1 TSSQTCSSR
10 WSRDSRV
17 SSPRPSTFW
26 DRASRPRRRTS
37 RPTVGAG
44 RSGRSGAM
52 TPPGA
57 ASSTGSRGRGAGRS
71 RRRSRGTT
79 SAAPPASTT
88 TTASTMSSTTS
99 GSMAPILSDGV
110 PAHGGTAPMR
120 PRRRRP
126 RPGRVSGGAG
136 TLSGMTWTAP
146 EVTRR
151 DWPQVAP
158 EREML
163 DGLLDWHRQ
172 TPLHKCSG
180 LTEADLAAYRETV
193 ERSRAAVARVPLERT
208 LGDRQRYPLR
218 WVYLHMIEEYAR
230 HNGRADLLRE
240 RIDGATGG
248 EGPTARHAVAA

>member
-1 TSSQTCSSR
+1 
-10 WSRDSRV
+10 
-17 SSPRPSTFW
+17 
-26 DRASRPRRRTS
+26 
-37 RPTVGAG
+37 
-44 RSGRSGAM
+44 
-52 TPPGA
+52 
-57 ASSTGSRGRGAGRS
+57 GRS

-172 TPLHKCSG
+172 TLLHKCGG
-180 LTEADLAAYRETV
+180 LTADQLKRRAVAPSDLSLLGLVRHLTDVERGWFWEFGGQEVRFRYHVDGEWVDVTGVEDADAEADLAAYRETV
-193 ERSRAAVARVPLERT
+193 GRSRAAVARVPLERT

-230 HNGRADLLRE
+230 
-240 RIDGATGG
+240 
-248 EGPTARHAVAA
+248 